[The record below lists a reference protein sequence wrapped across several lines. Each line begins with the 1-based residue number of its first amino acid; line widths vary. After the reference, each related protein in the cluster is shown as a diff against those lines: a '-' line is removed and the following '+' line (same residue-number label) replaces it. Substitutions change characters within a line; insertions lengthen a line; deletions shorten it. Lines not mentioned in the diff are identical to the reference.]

1 MEEYAF
7 PGAAA
12 PHCEYDRYD
21 NCTSPDLAEPV
32 ANEPYSTPPGPAGG
46 VCAVSGGNWSPAA
59 ATGTLVDPAAVS
71 SCADFCPVAALSLV
85 SLLGSHFRLRAH

>member
-21 NCTSPDLAEPV
+21 NCTSPDLAAPV
-32 ANEPYSTPPGPAGG
+32 ANEPYSTPPLLP
-46 VCAVSGGNWSPAA
+46 AVSVRSLAEIGARRQRLAPSW
-59 ATGTLVDPAAVS
+59 TL
-71 SCADFCPVAALSLV
+71 
-85 SLLGSHFRLRAH
+85 LL